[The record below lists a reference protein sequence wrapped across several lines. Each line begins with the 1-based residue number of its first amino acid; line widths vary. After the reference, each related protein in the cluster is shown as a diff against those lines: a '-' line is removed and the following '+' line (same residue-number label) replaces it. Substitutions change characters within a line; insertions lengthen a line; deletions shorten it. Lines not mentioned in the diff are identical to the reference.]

1 MFGVRRAFAV
11 VLGFALLAGCQS
23 RGELLASEEGVASQ
37 MAVHRGQSELGC
49 QEATGMVLSSN
60 ILQAVPWGG
69 QAQAEYTI
77 DVSGCGKRSLY
88 VVICPLGGSGCFVGA
103 VHDNPERSK

>member
-77 DVSGCGKRSLY
+77 DVSGCGKHLLY

-103 VHDNPERSK
+103 VHGKPERSK